1 MSINKRIAAIHG
13 EMTTWR
19 RTLHEHPETAFE
31 EHWTSE
37 FVAEK
42 LESFGVQVDRGLAG
56 TGVVGILKGARAG
69 DRAIG
74 LRADI
79 DALDIHEQTNK
90 PYASKTPGKMHA
102 CGHDGHTTMLLGAAK
117 YLAETKEFS
126 GTAYF
131 IFQPAEEN
139 EGGARVMIEDGLF
152 KKFPMEGVYGMHNW
166 PGMPVG
172 EIGMREGPIMAAF
185 DSLDITISGHGA
197 HGAMPHQ
204 GIDPILIACQVVSGI
219 QTIASRN
226 VDPLES
232 VVVSITQFHAGNAYN
247 VIPESAELKGAIRTL
262 NPDVQDLV
270 ETGIKQIATS
280 IAAAHGAT
288 AEVRYT
294 HGYPA
299 THNAPAETAHAA
311 AIAAIVV
318 GQSAV
323 HTDVSP
329 VMGSED
335 FAFML
340 NETPGSYIWLGAGE
354 ETANLH
360 SPQYDF
366 NDEIL
371 PLGASYWTR
380 LVEGTL
386 I

>member
-311 AIAAIVV
+311 AIAAVVV

-386 I
+386 T

>member
-19 RTLHEHPETAFE
+19 RALHEHPETAFE

-185 DSLDITISGHGA
+185 DSRDITISGHGA

-247 VIPESAELKGAIRTL
+247 VIPESAELKGAVRTL

-311 AIAAIVV
+311 AIAAVVV